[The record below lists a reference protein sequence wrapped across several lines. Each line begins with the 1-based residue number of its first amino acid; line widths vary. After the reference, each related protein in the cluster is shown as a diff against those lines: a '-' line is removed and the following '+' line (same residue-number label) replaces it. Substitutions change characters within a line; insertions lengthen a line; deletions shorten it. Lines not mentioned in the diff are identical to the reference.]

1 MTVTDTRIAATPP
14 TLADV
19 AELAGVSSA
28 TASRVL
34 TGSAK
39 VSPQT
44 RDRVEEAM
52 ARLGYVRNRAPRAS
66 QPRRAGSIALVVG
79 EESVKVF
86 ADPFFAR
93 MLRSVSNSLVAADL
107 QLILLT
113 LHSPRE
119 YRTVSR
125 YLRSG
130 HVDGALFV
138 SMHGRPDFDY
148 ASLGVPIVL
157 CGRPF
162 SGGEKL
168 SYVDADNVSG
178 AWKAVKYLLDNG
190 RRAIATI
197 AGPPDMAPGIDRLL
211 GYRKAMTAADAA
223 DPGMIAYGDFQSAS
237 GEHALFRLIDH
248 RPAIDAV
255 FAASDLMAAGA
266 LRALRR
272 PRPPRPR
279 RCGRHR
285 LRRFAVGSAGQAEA
299 HHGPPAGRRDGRPH
313 GRRTA
318 RPDRQPGTP
327 AVPHSPRH
335 GASPSRFRLTLLNR
349 GGPPLD
355 LPTVGLSPRP
365 RVSTPD
371 RGSQPPTAGLNPR
384 PRVSTPDRGSRGLVV
399 APLAHRS
406 PDWAPNASV
415 DTTRAPLLARDRDTL
430 PCCGMLARRCLLV
443 TPAGN
448 GGPIRLL

>member
-1 MTVTDTRIAATPP
+1 MVTNEHCGKAESVCRGLTSKSSGQPSKQLQKVSPTLQNTSDDDDNPNCGLCGGGRSNTLQHAEEIAVTVTDTRIAATPP

-190 RRAIATI
+190 RRAVATI

-272 PRPPRPR
+272 
-279 RCGRHR
+279 
-285 LRRFAVGSAGQAEA
+285 L
-299 HHGPPAGRRDGRPH
+299 GRRVPDDVAVIGFDDSPSAQQ
-313 GRRTA
+313 A
-318 RPDRQPGTP
+318 RPKLTTVRQPVD
-327 AVPHSPRH
+327 AMAARM
-335 GASPSRFRLTLLNR
+335 
-349 GGPPLD
+349 
-355 LPTVGLSPRP
+355 VGE
-365 RVSTPD
+365 
-371 RGSQPPTAGLNPR
+371 
-384 PRVSTPDRGSRGLVV
+384 
-399 APLAHRS
+399 
-406 PDWAPNASV
+406 
-415 DTTRAPLLARDRDTL
+415 LLAQIANPGRQPSHIVLDTELVLRDS
-430 PCCGMLARRCLLV
+430 A
-443 TPAGN
+443 
-448 GGPIRLL
+448 